1 MLVFDSDLNAEKFLT
16 RSGVTTEVWS
26 RRKLG
31 WKGPTS
37 QHSEKNWEIMVNS
50 DVDVYTET
58 LNHLKILQKTQKN
71 NNLLKTERML

>member
-1 MLVFDSDLNAEKFLT
+1 
-16 RSGVTTEVWS
+16 
-26 RRKLG
+26 
-31 WKGPTS
+31 
-37 QHSEKNWEIMVNS
+37 MVNS